1 MERVSDKDRGG
12 IKSERCL
19 SDPSLSHEVGTALTA
34 VKLVPALTAVM
45 MQHSRMK
52 LVPGLTAVMM
62 QHSRMKL
69 VPALTAVMS
78 LSRGKF
84 SVNNL
89 PSTSEG
95 PEGPTTHLSVPT
107 FLPHPPV
114 ASSTDSSCELTTM
127 FSQLPIKLEET
138 ADCGRPPLSEV
149 LIEPSLVNKK
159 KTSLNPFV
167 KLDSR
172 LPSVTPSLLTQPTV
186 ISGSNKQGSTPI
198 ATRKVGLSLK
208 IRKRKFVMSPSKA
221 QQEKPVLSKNRD
233 KQAFSFTPPL
243 FTTPSHP
250 HNLTSSHSHTPSL
263 FSPGDRNLLD
273 QYSVTKQTPCR
284 RYTTTSCTQF
294 TYVLSIDKQT
304 PCHYILT
311 TTSSTH
317 ITIFTFNLSYCDF
330 AIE

>member
-1 MERVSDKDRGG
+1 MEGVSDKHRGS

-19 SDPSLSHEVGTALTA
+19 SDPSLSHKVGASSKSGNDAALSHEVGTTTNSSD
-34 VKLVPALTAVM
+34 VVE
-45 MQHSRMK
+45 SR
-52 LVPGLTAVMM
+52 
-62 QHSRMKL
+62 QI
-69 VPALTAVMS
+69 
-78 LSRGKF
+78 LSEQSMNMR
-84 SVNNL
+84 L
-89 PSTSEG
+89 STSEG

-107 FLPHPPV
+107 LLPHPPV
-114 ASSTDSSCELTTM
+114 ASSSCELTTM
-127 FSQLPIKLEET
+127 SSQLPIKLEE
-138 ADCGRPPLSEV
+138 AGDCWRPRLSEV

-172 LPSVTPSLLTQPTV
+172 LPSVTPFLLTQPTV

-221 QQEKPVLSKNRD
+221 QQEKPVKQVLSKNRD

-250 HNLTSSHSHTPSL
+250 HNLTSSHTHTPSL
-263 FSPGDRNLLD
+263 FSPGDRDLLD

-294 TYVLSIDKQT
+294 TYI
-304 PCHYILT
+304 H
-311 TTSSTH
+311 
-317 ITIFTFNLSYCDF
+317 TFF
-330 AIE
+330 

>member
-1 MERVSDKDRGG
+1 MSDKDRGS

-19 SDPSLSHEVGTALTA
+19 SDPSLSHEVGTSSKSGNDAALSHEVGASSNSSDVVESRQILSEQSMNMRLSTSECPEGSTTHFS
-34 VKLVPALTAVM
+34 VPAL
-45 MQHSRMK
+45 
-52 LVPGLTAVMM
+52 P
-62 QHSRMKL
+62 
-69 VPALTAVMS
+69 
-78 LSRGKF
+78 
-84 SVNNL
+84 
-89 PSTSEG
+89 
-95 PEGPTTHLSVPT
+95 
-107 FLPHPPV
+107 PHPPV
-114 ASSTDSSCELTTM
+114 ASSSCELTTM
-127 FSQLPIKLEET
+127 SSQLPIKSEET

-186 ISGSNKQGSTPI
+186 ISKQGSTPI

-221 QQEKPVLSKNRD
+221 QQEKPVKQVLSKNRD

-250 HNLTSSHSHTPSL
+250 HNLTSSHTHTPSL
-263 FSPGDRNLLD
+263 FSPGDRDLLD

-284 RYTTTSCTQF
+284 RYIRP
-294 TYVLSIDKQT
+294 YKHL
-304 PCHYILT
+304 
-311 TTSSTH
+311 
-317 ITIFTFNLSYCDF
+317 
-330 AIE
+330 

>member
-1 MERVSDKDRGG
+1 MSDKDRGG

-19 SDPSLSHEVGTALTA
+19 SDPSLSHEVGTSTNSSD
-34 VKLVPALTAVM
+34 VVE
-45 MQHSRMK
+45 SR
-52 LVPGLTAVMM
+52 
-62 QHSRMKL
+62 QI
-69 VPALTAVMS
+69 
-78 LSRGKF
+78 LSEQSMNMR
-84 SVNNL
+84 

-95 PEGPTTHLSVPT
+95 PEGPTTHLSVPA
-107 FLPHPPV
+107 LPPHPPV

-127 FSQLPIKLEET
+127 FSQLPIKLEEA

-172 LPSVTPSLLTQPTV
+172 LPSVTPSLLKQPTV
-186 ISGSNKQGSTPI
+186 VSGANKQGSTPI

-208 IRKRKFVMSPSKA
+208 IRKRKFVISPSKA
-221 QQEKPVLSKNRD
+221 QQEKPVKQVLSKNRD

-243 FTTPSHP
+243 FTPSHP
-250 HNLTSSHSHTPSL
+250 HNLTSSHAHTPSL
-263 FSPGDRNLLD
+263 FSPGDRDLLD

-294 TYVLSIDKQT
+294 TYVRFS
-304 PCHYILT
+304 
-311 TTSSTH
+311 
-317 ITIFTFNLSYCDF
+317 DF
-330 AIE
+330 V

>member
-1 MERVSDKDRGG
+1 MSDKDRGG

-19 SDPSLSHEVGTALTA
+19 SDPSLSHEVGASFKSGNDAALSHEVGTSTNSSD
-34 VKLVPALTAVM
+34 VVE
-45 MQHSRMK
+45 SR
-52 LVPGLTAVMM
+52 
-62 QHSRMKL
+62 QI
-69 VPALTAVMS
+69 
-78 LSRGKF
+78 LSEQSMNMR
-84 SVNNL
+84 
-89 PSTSEG
+89 PSTS
-95 PEGPTTHLSVPT
+95 EGPTTHLSVPAL
-107 FLPHPPV
+107 LPHPPV

-127 FSQLPIKLEET
+127 SSQLPIKLEE
-138 ADCGRPPLSEV
+138 AGDCGRPPLSEV

-172 LPSVTPSLLTQPTV
+172 LPSVTPFLLTQPTV

-221 QQEKPVLSKNRD
+221 QQEKPVKQVFSKNQD

-250 HNLTSSHSHTPSL
+250 HNLTSSHAHTPSL
-263 FSPGDRNLLD
+263 FSPGDRDLLD

-284 RYTTTSCTQF
+284 RF
-294 TYVLSIDKQT
+294 IHTYKHL
-304 PCHYILT
+304 
-311 TTSSTH
+311 
-317 ITIFTFNLSYCDF
+317 
-330 AIE
+330 

>member
-19 SDPSLSHEVGTALTA
+19 SDPSLSHEVGTSSKSGNDAALSHEVGASSNSSDA
-34 VKLVPALTAVM
+34 VESRQILSEQSMNMRLSTSECPEGSTTHFSVPAL
-45 MQHSRMK
+45 
-52 LVPGLTAVMM
+52 P
-62 QHSRMKL
+62 
-69 VPALTAVMS
+69 
-78 LSRGKF
+78 
-84 SVNNL
+84 
-89 PSTSEG
+89 
-95 PEGPTTHLSVPT
+95 
-107 FLPHPPV
+107 PHPPV
-114 ASSTDSSCELTTM
+114 ASSSCELTTM
-127 FSQLPIKLEET
+127 SSQLPIKSEET

-149 LIEPSLVNKK
+149 LIEPSLVDKK

-186 ISGSNKQGSTPI
+186 VSGANKQGSTPI

-221 QQEKPVLSKNRD
+221 QQEKPVKQVLSKNRD

-250 HNLTSSHSHTPSL
+250 HNLTSSHAHTPSL
-263 FSPGDRNLLD
+263 FSPGDRDLLD

-294 TYVLSIDKQT
+294 TYIRFS
-304 PCHYILT
+304 
-311 TTSSTH
+311 
-317 ITIFTFNLSYCDF
+317 DF
-330 AIE
+330 V

>member
-1 MERVSDKDRGG
+1 MSDKDRGG

-19 SDPSLSHEVGTALTA
+19 SDPSLSHEVGTNTNSSDEALSHEVGTSTNSSD
-34 VKLVPALTAVM
+34 VVE
-45 MQHSRMK
+45 SR
-52 LVPGLTAVMM
+52 
-62 QHSRMKL
+62 QI
-69 VPALTAVMS
+69 
-78 LSRGKF
+78 LSEQSMNVR
-84 SVNNL
+84 
-89 PSTSEG
+89 PSTSEC
-95 PEGPTTHLSVPT
+95 PEGPTTHLSVPAL
-107 FLPHPPV
+107 LPHPPV
-114 ASSTDSSCELTTM
+114 ASSSCELTTM
-127 FSQLPIKLEET
+127 SSQLPIKLEE
-138 ADCGRPPLSEV
+138 AGDCGRPPLSEV

-172 LPSVTPSLLTQPTV
+172 LPPVTPFLLTQPTV

-221 QQEKPVLSKNRD
+221 QQEKPVKQVLSKNRD

-250 HNLTSSHSHTPSL
+250 HNLTSSHAHTPSL
-263 FSPGDRNLLD
+263 FSPGDRDLLD

-294 TYVLSIDKQT
+294 TYVRFS
-304 PCHYILT
+304 
-311 TTSSTH
+311 
-317 ITIFTFNLSYCDF
+317 DF
-330 AIE
+330 V